1 VFLLKGV
8 EGVTGGGVE
17 GGGVGG
23 EGLGVV
29 DVKYCCKR
37 CDGSG
42 VGGLAL
48 LETSISGIIV
58 NLRI

>member
-8 EGVTGGGVE
+8 EGLSGGR
-17 GGGVGG
+17 G

-42 VGGLAL
+42 VGGIGTVRNFHFRNNTEL
-48 LETSISGIIV
+48 
-58 NLRI
+58 